1 MIRDDIYILFAD
13 ACEKNYGT
21 RDINELKT
29 NDELMVVIARV
40 LEEIYFKQKRT
51 TDDND
56 ANRG

>member
-13 ACEKNYGT
+13 ACEKNFGT

-40 LEEIYFKQKRT
+40 LEEIYYAQKKT
-51 TDDND
+51 T
-56 ANRG
+56 GE